1 MSRLRMDGRKTAPL
15 ATESA
20 APALRRDR
28 PRNAGNQAR
37 LRAITSA
44 IRSLNPNGE
53 QQGEVATADPAAD
66 VTPTAEPAQA
76 VPAQGG
82 GAQPNAPAA
91 TSGCTCE
98 MASGPSYSPTGSV
111 PVTFTG
117 GQARASFDMAASF
130 VNDPAN
136 NKLPS
141 CCHVRQYIK
150 WDQAF
155 ATWRGGP
162 PHAGFPAST
171 APNTWI
177 EDRGPDDTERY
188 GYRSG
193 PHSVPFPNCGDEYKT
208 GARRD
213 MANGDRF
220 CGNDQPFVPDT
231 TEGQFKFQLVVYDS
245 PGRPVARS
253 SVISVDW

>member
-1 MSRLRMDGRKTAPL
+1 MDGRKAAPL
-15 ATESA
+15 RSEAAPSA
-20 APALRRDR
+20 ARREPSR
-28 PRNAGNQAR
+28 GAGNQAR
-37 LRAITSA
+37 LRALASA
-44 IRSLNPNGE
+44 VRTLNPNGE
-53 QQGEVATADPAAD
+53 LQGDVATAGPD
-66 VTPTAEPAQA
+66 
-76 VPAQGG
+76 GG
-82 GAQPNAPAA
+82 GSAPAA
-91 TSGCTCE
+91 PATQPAPADAAKADGAQKDAPAAASGCVCE
-98 MASGPSYSPTGSV
+98 MASGPTYSPTGSL

-188 GYRSG
+188 GYRWG
-193 PHSVPFPNCGDEYKT
+193 PHSAPFPNCGDEYKT

-213 MANGDRF
+213 TANGDRF
-220 CGNDQPFVPDT
+220 CGNDQPFVPDDA
-231 TEGQFKFQLVVYDS
+231 EGQFKFQLVVYDS

-253 SVISVDW
+253 SVISIDW